1 MVTGFIFLEECARYL
16 YLLKVNVNIHDGGMN
31 EGEAVHLSFSEWW
44 PCVCAVLLS
53 CFMDILHAGAVS
65 DIRKGLSAAD
75 LVIKINFLIAIL
87 NIFFLMKPL
96 STLYLWS

>member
-31 EGEAVHLSFSEWW
+31 EGEAVHLSEWW

-65 DIRKGLSAAD
+65 DIRKGLSAAN